1 VTASLNGHVVTLPAL
16 PLPPVTLAGP
26 VSPWPRDKPDDTVA
40 TPPAPP
46 EIATPAAPR
55 LSYLLLSRLTS
66 LRWPDGDTV
75 ITWSMAA
82 TVAVVAVDA
91 AIVSYSHIYGLATG
105 HWDSGVE
112 TGVQARLLP
121 LSIDGV
127 IAEASLVKLYAARH
141 TIAGRTRLATFMLW
155 LGIVA
160 TVAANVAH
168 GLPAQLLPPVARIVI
183 LALLSAWPAGAFIG
197 SVEMLMGLVR
207 SRRAVASA
215 HDTEGDSHTA
225 GGDTAG
231 GTGGAGDTKPPPL
244 RPRKATRWRRTPRA
258 TAATARGGRRPVPP
272 KSPGP
277 GTDPVADA
285 IRAVPN
291 WRDPA
296 TNVGTA
302 AIAKATGVTPKT
314 VQRRLAKMRAAG
326 GKP

>member
-1 VTASLNGHVVTLPAL
+1 MTANVNGQRVTLPAL
-16 PLPPVTLAGP
+16 SLPLTVPAGP
-26 VSPWPRDKPDDTVA
+26 ALPWPRETGDTTA
-40 TPPAPP
+40 APP
-46 EIATPAAPR
+46 EVVPPTVPR
-55 LSYLLLSRLTS
+55 LSQALAAWLSS

-141 TIAGRTRLATFMLW
+141 HVAGSTRLATFMLW

-160 TVAANVAH
+160 TVAANVTH

-215 HDTEGDSHTA
+215 RDTDADS
-225 GGDTAG
+225 
-231 GTGGAGDTKPPPL
+231 DTKPPLP
-244 RPRKATRWRRTPRA
+244 RRRKAPRPPA
-258 TAATARGGRRPVPP
+258 PP
-272 KSPGP
+272 KPAAP
-277 GTDPVADA
+277 ATDPVADA

-302 AIAKATGVTPKT
+302 AIAKATGVARKT
-314 VQRRLAKMRAAG
+314 VQRRLARMRAAG
-326 GKP
+326 GKT